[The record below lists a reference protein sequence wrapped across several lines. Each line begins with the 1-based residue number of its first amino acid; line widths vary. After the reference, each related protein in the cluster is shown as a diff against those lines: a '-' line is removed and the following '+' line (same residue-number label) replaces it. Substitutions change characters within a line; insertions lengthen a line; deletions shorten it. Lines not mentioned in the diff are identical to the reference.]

1 METKH
6 IELLQVKIQIAFERP
21 EDCVKCYGV
30 FEEFIKE
37 LGEALFIADVSNSFL
52 KDKMIEL
59 ENEVSRIKE
68 FTGLDQF

>member
-1 METKH
+1 M
-6 IELLQVKIQIAFERP
+6 L
-21 EDCVKCYGV
+21 
-30 FEEFIKE
+30 
-37 LGEALFIADVSNSFL
+37 IADVSNSFL